1 METSRP
7 FRLGRID
14 YANAWPIF
22 HYFGD
27 MGGVEVVSELPSS
40 LNQALFA
47 EELDMS
53 AISSFSYAQ
62 NADNY
67 LILPDLSVSSPR
79 RVNSILLFLKK
90 PLEHVLRGKIAVTN
104 TSATSVNLLKMIM
117 KRYYEASPAY
127 VTQPP
132 SLEAMLA
139 DSDAALLI
147 GDHAI
152 KASWE
157 NSRYEVLDLGE
168 LWRNWTGY
176 GMTFALVAVRKSA
189 ALAAPATL
197 ARVYQALWE
206 SKQRSL
212 VNLEP
217 LVRKACTLIGGTAD
231 YWYRYFTE
239 LNYDFGPAQQA
250 GLQLYFNLANELEL
264 LPHKVEMEY
273 WTNPSAVQVNE

>member
-1 METSRP
+1 MEASRP

-22 HYFGD
+22 HYIGD
-27 MGGVEVVSELPSS
+27 PDGVEVISKLPSG
-40 LNQALFA
+40 LNKALS
-47 EELDMS
+47 EGELDMA

-62 NADNY
+62 NAGDY
-67 LILPDLSVSSPR
+67 LIVPDLSVSSPR

-90 PLEHVLRGKIAVTN
+90 PLEQVLQGKIAVTN
-104 TSATSVNLLKMIM
+104 ASATSVNLLKIIM
-117 KRYYEASPAY
+117 KRYYEAAPEY

-139 DSDAALLI
+139 ESDAALLI
-147 GDHAI
+147 GDDAI
-152 KASWE
+152 RASWE
-157 NSRYEVLDLGE
+157 NTRYEVLDLGE

-189 ALAAPATL
+189 AFAEPGTL
-197 ARVYQALWE
+197 AKVYQVLRE
-206 SKQRSL
+206 SKRRSL

-217 LVRKACTLIGGTAD
+217 LVSKACTLIGGTAD

-250 GLQLYFNLANELEL
+250 GLQLYFNLASELGL